1 MTKQIDV
8 RMAFRFKKKEDFSAG
23 FMRIADEQIAR
34 AQKEWQNSNRAVAV
48 HETRK
53 CLKRLRALLRLF
65 RPVIEPQAFKRENA
79 RLRDIGR
86 ELSSSRDL
94 QVMLDMTEMLQAL
107 NQQSAS
113 GSKKASSRDEALSLL
128 RAGLAKRAAATADN
142 KTTPPK
148 QKISRALKQ
157 AGDALQTLKIS
168 RKGFSAVGPGLQE
181 TYRAGRKAMA
191 EVVAG
196 DGGDEASHEWR
207 KQVQAHWRQLGLLS
221 QAWPELF
228 AARVALARKL
238 SEELGNDHDLAV
250 LRAHVQ
256 DVASGDLEIE
266 HVDLICR
273 LIDANQNKL
282 REMSLADGAIL
293 FAEKPT
299 ELRARVRDYWKT
311 AKNPPA
317 GRARRKILKSVEGRF
332 SPAKAKPQKSEAVD
346 LESAAANPTPPT
358 KPNPKTALARAEQ
371 SKGRIAKA
379 KKVAS
384 QKAPDKSVAKSKS
397 GSKKNR
403 SRSEGG
409 RPQDVRS

>member
-1 MTKQIDV
+1 
-8 RMAFRFKKKEDFSAG
+8 MAFRFRKKEDFAAG
-23 FMRIADEQIAR
+23 FLRIADEQIAR
-34 AQKEWQNSNRAVAV
+34 AQKEWKNSDRAVAV

-53 CLKRLRALLRLF
+53 CLKRLRAHLRLF
-65 RPVIEPQAFKRENA
+65 RPVLERKAFKRENA

-107 NQQSAS
+107 NQHGTSA
-113 GSKKASSRDEALSLL
+113 SKKASSRDEALSLL

-148 QKISRALKQ
+148 QRISRALKQ

-168 RKGFSAVGPGLQE
+168 RKGFSAVGPGLEE

-191 EVVAG
+191 DVIAG
-196 DGGDEASHEWR
+196 HGGDEASHEWR

-256 DVASGDLEIE
+256 DVAAGDLEAE
-266 HVDLICR
+266 HVDLICQM
-273 LIDANQNKL
+273 IDAHQNKL

-311 AKNPPA
+311 AKNPPS
-317 GRARRKILKSVEGRF
+317 GKARRKIMKSVEGRF
-332 SPAKAKPQKSEAVD
+332 SPAKTKSHEPEAVVQ
-346 LESAAANPTPPT
+346 ESSPAQPAPPKT
-358 KPNPKTALARAEQ
+358 KPKATLARAEQ

-379 KKVAS
+379 KKAAS
-384 QKAPDKSVAKSKS
+384 QKAPAKRAAKSKS
-397 GSKKNR
+397 ESKKNR
-403 SRSEGG
+403 SRPDGG